1 MTEHELIEEG
11 FEKIFVSKEESGNKI
26 DYHYYRY
33 QLNELYSIYSSD
45 SDESTRNKWLVY
57 FDEMKEPVSDI
68 EDIQTMIGLF
78 KKWSKKK

>member
-1 MTEHELIEEG
+1 MTEQELIEEG

-45 SDESTRNKWLVY
+45 SDESPRNKWLVY

-68 EDIQTMIGLF
+68 EDIQTIIGLF
-78 KKWSKKK
+78 EKWSKKK